1 MKNKRVDL
9 RLNSKIAAHRL
20 AISKLEHYD
29 KAQYTS
35 AIHYIVS
42 AIDAFEEPVEAAYVS
57 AYIKEA
63 YEGSRW
69 NDNCISEIELYE

>member
-1 MKNKRVDL
+1 MNNKRVDL

-42 AIDAFEEPVEAAYVS
+42 AIDAFE
-57 AYIKEA
+57 
-63 YEGSRW
+63 
-69 NDNCISEIELYE
+69 